1 MMRDALRDELLR
13 MEAHDLAVRDELA
26 ADGSLF
32 HGYHSRMAEVHD
44 ANAARLTEIIR
55 TVGWPTESLVGTDGA
70 HAAWLIAQH
79 AINHP
84 ALMRE
89 CRGLL
94 ERASARGE
102 VPRWQ
107 FEYIDDRIRVFEG
120 RQQRYGSQKLEPPDD
135 EPPMSDADRER
146 FELERERW
154 RLRVGWATP

>member
-1 MMRDALRDELLR
+1 
-13 MEAHDLAVRDELA
+13 MESHDLAVREELA

-32 HGYHSRMAEVHD
+32 QGYHPRMAKVHD
-44 ANAARLTEIIR
+44 ANAARLSQIIR
-55 TVGWPTESLVGTDGA
+55 TVGWPTESLVGKNGA

-89 CRGLL
+89 CRDLL
-94 ERASARGE
+94 EQASTRGD
-102 VPRWQ
+102 VPRWH

-120 RQQRYGSQKLEPPDD
+120 RQQRHGSQKAEPPAD
-135 EPPMSDADRER
+135 EPPMSAAEREH

-154 RLRVGWATP
+154 RRRVGWAAP